1 MFKLQLIFDADVLG
15 AHVLELF
22 DEAIGLL
29 LRYAV
34 CFESPSLHDL
44 EDLE

>member
-1 MFKLQLIFDADVLG
+1 MLELQLVLDVDVIVVR
-15 AHVLELF
+15 VLELF

-34 CFESPSLHDL
+34 CFESPTLHNL
-44 EDLE
+44 EDL